1 MNKNKESN
9 LLNII
14 KAHTWEI
21 LLVILLLLPALIQ
34 TNFLYVGTWLLNFI
48 HIGKPANWLG
58 FWGSY
63 LGSIFAIIFAYE
75 NTKIQ
80 LKKNKENDIDKY
92 KIDKLANLMSIII
105 DRRNEFKVLKSN
117 ANNLAEMFEVPNS
130 NVNVDN
136 NEEFNGYVQNDENLK
151 NLNEK
156 KFNEISSDNL
166 IQLENSHV
174 SDWNKNF
181 VIFDE
186 KSPYISD
193 ILNDWN
199 NISEAIDNY
208 KQTSINILSVKK
220 EFKEIILHQTTSS
233 KGEESCNKTISSDQT
248 QFFNKASKTFKKSYD
263 QLKEMEDTCEV
274 IYNKLHDMCN
284 NLMR

>member
-105 DRRNEFKVLKSN
+105 DLRNEFEVLKSN
-117 ANNLAEMFEVPNS
+117 ANNLAEMIEVHNS

-136 NEEFNGYVQNDENLK
+136 NEEFNGYLQNDENLK

-156 KFNEISSDNL
+156 NFYEISSDNL
-166 IQLENSHV
+166 FQLENSHV

-220 EFKEIILHQTTSS
+220 NL
-233 KGEESCNKTISSDQT
+233 
-248 QFFNKASKTFKKSYD
+248 KK
-263 QLKEMEDTCEV
+263 
-274 IYNKLHDMCN
+274 
-284 NLMR
+284 